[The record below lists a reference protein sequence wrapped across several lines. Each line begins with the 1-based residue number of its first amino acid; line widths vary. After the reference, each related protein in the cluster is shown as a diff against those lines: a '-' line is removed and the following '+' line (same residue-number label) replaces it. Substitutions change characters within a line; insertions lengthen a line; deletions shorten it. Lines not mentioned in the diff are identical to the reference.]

1 MVERAGFET
10 TSVNPSATCNYSD
23 LQKSSIP
30 ADRLGDSDAIHPYP
44 QGKIS
49 DDVAKLIQ
57 KIIKADLSGTLS
69 ENIKVALLA
78 LLNI

>member
-10 TSVNPSATCNYSD
+10 TSANPSIPSNYNS
-23 LQKSSIP
+23 LQESSIP
-30 ADRLGDSDAIHPYP
+30 ADRLGDSDALHPYP

-49 DDVAKLIQ
+49 DDIAKLIQ